1 MSEHRI
7 DHGGAELSAGQ
18 AANNKPSRREAL
30 HLGLQATLAGCFAG
44 SMRSVGLSAQ
54 IEDGELAR
62 GEIARVELED
72 SKVESG
78 TFEDLEI
85 IDCHTHFYDPT
96 RAQGVPWPPKDSHL
110 YRKVMPEDMRELPQY
125 RRVTGTVIVEASEWI
140 EDNQWLLDLAK
151 DDPWIVG
158 IVGRLDPSVAM
169 FPEQLR
175 RFAANPLYRG
185 IRIWEER
192 LRELLSRN
200 ELGSFKL
207 MADLGITAD
216 VNGSPE
222 VLDLAAEL
230 SKRVSGLT
238 IALNHIGNV
247 AITDAPPPESWKK
260 SISAASKSSNVYC
273 KISALAEGAGRE
285 GRKAPDDLEFYR
297 PTLDVVWNAF
307 GADRVIYGSNWPVC
321 EVAADYQK
329 VQRLSMDYIS
339 QKGDDSLRKFCSGN
353 SLKAYRWK
361 AR

>member
-1 MSEHRI
+1 
-7 DHGGAELSAGQ
+7 
-18 AANNKPSRREAL
+18 
-30 HLGLQATLAGCFAG
+30 
-44 SMRSVGLSAQ
+44 
-54 IEDGELAR
+54 
-62 GEIARVELED
+62 
-72 SKVESG
+72 
-78 TFEDLEI
+78 
-85 IDCHTHFYDPT
+85 
-96 RAQGVPWPPKDSHL
+96 
-110 YRKVMPEDMRELPQY
+110 
-125 RRVTGTVIVEASEWI
+125 VTGTVIVEASEWI

-158 IVGRLDPSVAM
+158 IVGRLDPSVAK
-169 FPEQLR
+169 FEEQLR

-185 IRIWEER
+185 IRIWEDR
-192 LRELLSRN
+192 LRDLLSRN

-216 VNGSPE
+216 VNGSPD

-247 AITDAPPPESWKK
+247 AITDAAPPESWKK
-260 SISAASKSSNVYC
+260 SIVAASTSSNVYC

-329 VQRLSMDYIS
+329 VQRLSMDYVS
-339 QKGDDSLRKFCSGN
+339 EKGEDSLRKFCSEN
-353 SLKAYRWK
+353 SVNAYRWTV
-361 AR
+361 R